1 MSRLKEYFS
10 KKTDKEIFAIL
21 LFFSCLVLMT
31 VLAVFRFCGIGY
43 FANEYEEQEV
53 IPWVQVAIQFVLKW
67 IDLFFV
73 LLILSKAK
81 FYIVAIISL
90 AWNCIYFITM
100 PESVVMILDIVYA
113 TALPFVLNKF
123 KYKYITYGIMLFV
136 LISIYQFA
144 MMQAR
149 YTIDLVVED

>member
-1 MSRLKEYFS
+1 MNRLKEYFS

-21 LFFSCLVLMT
+21 LFFSCLILMT
-31 VLAVFRFCGIGY
+31 VLAGFRFCGIGY

-53 IPWVQVAIQFVLKW
+53 IPWMQVAIQFVLKW
-67 IDLFFV
+67 VDLLFV

-100 PESVVMILDIVYA
+100 PEIVVMLLQLK
-113 TALPFVLNKF
+113 TL
-123 KYKYITYGIMLFV
+123 
-136 LISIYQFA
+136 
-144 MMQAR
+144 QAAS
-149 YTIDLVVED
+149 TSAA